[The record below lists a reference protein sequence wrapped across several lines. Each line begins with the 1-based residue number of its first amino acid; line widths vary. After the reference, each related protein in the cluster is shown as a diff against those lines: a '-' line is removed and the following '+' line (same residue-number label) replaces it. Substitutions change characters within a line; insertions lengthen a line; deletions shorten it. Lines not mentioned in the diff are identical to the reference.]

1 MRLLTTIPIRMWA
14 RSLGIHARTS
24 SRDEMLRPC
33 CLTCWKFLFLRRR
46 NARLSATMLLNGQ
59 TPTPFGAAGL
69 EYTTPIAGCHALH
82 KSMFTF
88 TRYALGLPVSFH
100 EKPSSPLLDISC
112 KLLRV
117 LLVLL

>member
-1 MRLLTTIPIRMWA
+1 MPIRIRA

-33 CLTCWKFLFLRRR
+33 WLTCWKFLFLRKR
-46 NARLSATMLLNGQ
+46 NARLSATILLNGQ

-69 EYTTPIAGCHALH
+69 ENATSVAGCHALH

-88 TRYALGLPVSFH
+88 ARYALGLPGSFH
-100 EKPSSPLLDISC
+100 EKASSPLLEISC
-112 KLLRV
+112 KL
-117 LLVLL
+117 